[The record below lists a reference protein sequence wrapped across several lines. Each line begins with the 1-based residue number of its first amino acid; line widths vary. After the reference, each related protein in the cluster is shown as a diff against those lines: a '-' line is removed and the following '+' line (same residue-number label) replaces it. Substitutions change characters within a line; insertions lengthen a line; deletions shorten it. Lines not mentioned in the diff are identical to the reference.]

1 MFMLKTRLL
10 GLVTLTVASALL
22 FPAATRAQSL
32 VLPGATDAL
41 VQPGATDF
49 LVTGM
54 AQSRA
59 SRSSRSEGGVG
70 FGVKGGLLYSSY
82 REAGQD
88 FRNNDGW
95 EAGIFFGGNR
105 PGVVGVMGEVLYAKK
120 GAKDPVTSD
129 AVDAYYIEIPILL
142 RVNLGSSNR
151 NTGAV
156 VYVIGGPVADVLL
169 SAKLNGVTDIKDNY
183 QGLDLGVIGGA
194 GVEISRF
201 LIEARLNWGLRN
213 IVKGSTTVSDIKTKS
228 FAVLAG
234 FRFN

>member
-1 MFMLKTRLL
+1 MLKTRLL
-10 GLVTLTVASALL
+10 GLATLTVAAALI
-22 FPAATRAQSL
+22 FPAATSAQS
-32 VLPGATDAL
+32 L
-41 VQPGATDF
+41 VQPGATDSLVQPGAADF

-54 AQSRA
+54 AQSRPGQ
-59 SRSSRSEGGVG
+59 SSRGEGGVG

-88 FRNNDGW
+88 FKNNDGW

-120 GAKDPVTSD
+120 GAKDATSGN

-151 NTGAV
+151 NSGAV
-156 VYVIGGPVADVLL
+156 IYAIGGPVADVLL
-169 SAKLNGVTDIKDNY
+169 SAKLNGITDVKDNY

-213 IVKGSTTVSDIKTKS
+213 IAKGSTEVSDVKTKS

-234 FRFN
+234 LRFN